1 MFVVLL
7 QCQQN
12 ASRSKTDSSLRTKK
26 VARSQVRQLERVGH
40 NHHFVFSQKG
50 GGLLMLQRFNKNCW
64 WAVTAFPFKILD
76 NVSSSGSGAEIT
88 ASGHREVL
96 LGELKFQTCKNI
108 FNTFF

>member
-1 MFVVLL
+1 MFIIPL

-12 ASRSKTDSSLRTKK
+12 ASHSKTDSSLTTKK
-26 VARSQVRQLERVGH
+26 KTVAQSQVRQLESVGH

-50 GGLLMLQRFNKNCW
+50 GRLLVLQRFNENRRW
-64 WAVTAFPFKILD
+64 VVTAFPFKILD

-96 LGELKFQTCKNI
+96 WGN
-108 FNTFF
+108 